1 MRVRCEIP
9 IDEVG
14 AHSIRELL
22 DALSTIWAR
31 YLAKHPLP
39 SLYSSGIRF
48 QTEPNV
54 GEYEDWKT
62 PHQTFED
69 GWGDC
74 DDLVLYRLAE
84 LRAAGERAT
93 VVVMRRKGTRK
104 FHVLVRR
111 GNRQLEDPSLEVM
124 KQARH
129 PWAKS

>member
-1 MRVRCEIP
+1 MHVRCEIP

-22 DALSTIWAR
+22 DTLSTIWAR

-39 SLYSSGIRF
+39 ALYSSGIRF
-48 QTEPNV
+48 QPEPNV
-54 GEYEDWKT
+54 GQYEDWKT
-62 PHQTFED
+62 PHQTLED

-74 DDLVLYRLAE
+74 DELVLYRLAE
-84 LRAAGERAT
+84 LRSRGERAT
-93 VVVMRRKGTRK
+93 VVVMRRRGTRK
-104 FHVLVRR
+104 FHVLIRR
-111 GNRQLEDPSLEVM
+111 ANRQLEDPSLEVQ